1 MYASLGE
8 DHPYRMH
15 RLTRDVCATQRAASR
30 PFDGSLRKITMV
42 SESWLAAR
50 RYEPDGTM
58 AKLRG
63 VFPSVGTS
71 WMGDNF
77 PLRMSI
83 ENTAMEQAS
92 SAGRTP
98 VAQTAGVAVCG

>member
-1 MYASLGE
+1 
-8 DHPYRMH
+8 
-15 RLTRDVCATQRAASR
+15 VAASR
-30 PFDGSLRKITMV
+30 PFDGSIRKITMV
-42 SESWLAAR
+42 SESWLAAK

-98 VAQTAGVAVCG
+98 VAQTAGVAVCGSALRIAAVQFCRTD